1 MDGRV
6 ESFFA
11 HLILDVESVDASLSF
26 YHDQLGFSV
35 LGVGELDGHR
45 LATVK
50 AGSME
55 ILLLQ
60 QPESDRSRVQ
70 ERGKGLVLNFKVCGL
85 CAFAVRLKQSQVQV
99 LRDLED
105 PPYGD
110 RTFLISDP
118 DGYAILLSEP
128 VGTIH

>member
-1 MDGRV
+1 M
-6 ESFFA
+6 ESLFA
-11 HLILDVESVDASLSF
+11 HLILDVESVDKSLMF
-26 YHDQLGFSV
+26 YHEHLGFSV

-45 LATVK
+45 LATVR
-50 AGSME
+50 AGDME

-60 QPESDRSRVQ
+60 QPEDDRASIHD
-70 ERGKGLVLNFKVCGL
+70 RGRGLVMNFKVSGL
-85 CAFAVRLKQSQVQV
+85 LEVATRLKRQQVQI

-105 PPYGD
+105 PPFGN

-128 VGTIH
+128 VGTLH

>member
-1 MDGRV
+1 V
-6 ESFFA
+6 NSLFA
-11 HLILDVESVDASLSF
+11 HLILDVESVDASLLF
-26 YHDQLGFSV
+26 YHEQLGFSL

-45 LATVK
+45 LATVL
-50 AGSME
+50 AGDME

-60 QPESDRSRVQ
+60 QPDDDRANIQ
-70 ERGKGLVLNFKVCGL
+70 ERGRGLVMNFKVSGL
-85 CAFAVRLKQSQVQV
+85 QEVADKLKASHVNV

-105 PPYGD
+105 PPFGN

-128 VGTIH
+128 VGTVH

>member
-1 MDGRV
+1 M

-35 LGVGELDGHR
+35 LGMGELDGHR
-45 LATVK
+45 LATVR

-60 QPESDRSRVQ
+60 QPETERHPIQ
-70 ERGKGLVLNFKVCGL
+70 ERGKGLVLNFKVSGL
-85 CAFAVRLKQSQVQV
+85 LDFAVRLKRSQVNI
-99 LRDLED
+99 LRDFED
-105 PPYGD
+105 PPFGD

-128 VGTIH
+128 VGTVH

>member
-1 MDGRV
+1 M
-6 ESFFA
+6 ESLFA
-11 HLILDVESVDASLSF
+11 HLILDVDSVDQSLVF

-45 LATVK
+45 LATVR
-50 AGSME
+50 AGDME

-60 QPESDRSRVQ
+60 QPADDRAGIHD
-70 ERGKGLVLNFKVCGL
+70 RGRGLVMNFKVSGL
-85 CAFAVRLKQSQVQV
+85 LEVATRLKASQVQI

-105 PPYGD
+105 PPFGN

>member
-1 MDGRV
+1 MN
-6 ESFFA
+6 SLFA
-11 HLILDVESVDASLSF
+11 HLILDVESVDASLMF
-26 YHDQLGFSV
+26 YHDQLGFSL

-45 LATVK
+45 LATVR
-50 AGSME
+50 AGDME

-60 QPESDRSRVQ
+60 QPEDDRANIRD
-70 ERGKGLVLNFKVCGL
+70 RGRGLVMNFKVSGL
-85 CAFAVRLKQSQVQV
+85 LEVASKLKESQVEV

-105 PPYGD
+105 PPFGN

-128 VGTIH
+128 VGTLH

>member
-1 MDGRV
+1 M
-6 ESFFA
+6 ESLFA
-11 HLILDVESVDASLSF
+11 HLILDVDSVDASLLF
-26 YHDQLGFSV
+26 YHEQLGFSV
-35 LGVGELDGHR
+35 LGVGDLDGHR
-45 LATVK
+45 LATVR
-50 AGSME
+50 AGEME

-60 QPESDRSRVQ
+60 QPEFDRATIRD
-70 ERGKGLVLNFKVCGL
+70 RGRGLVMNFKVSGL
-85 CAFAVRLKQSQVQV
+85 LEVASRLKQSQVQV

-105 PPYGD
+105 PPFGN

>member
-1 MDGRV
+1 M
-6 ESFFA
+6 ESLFA
-11 HLILDVESVDASLSF
+11 HLILDVESVDKSLLF
-26 YHDQLGFSV
+26 YHEQLGFSV

-45 LATVK
+45 LATVR
-50 AGSME
+50 AGDME

-60 QPESDRSRVQ
+60 QPEDDRAGIHD
-70 ERGKGLVLNFKVCGL
+70 RGRGLVMNFNVSGL
-85 CAFAVRLKQSQVQV
+85 LEVATRLKRSHVQI
-99 LRDLED
+99 LRDVED
-105 PPYGD
+105 PPYGN